1 MILLHEGEAFS
12 DKFGKLRGCG
22 RREVVFESPMAWREP
37 VWRRSL
43 AEEFSVG
50 VVGAGYVGLVTGA
63 CLAHVGH
70 RVVCVDRDE
79 GRVAELREG
88 RMPIYEPGLEELVAE
103 GSRRGR
109 LSFSTDLSEVVHGA
123 DVVFIA
129 VDTPQGDDGSA
140 DLSSVGAVARSIG
153 RALAKP
159 GAQSEAGGT
168 GAGGTGRA
176 RRKRPLVVVNKST
189 VPVGSGDYV
198 SMLIQEGAADS
209 ASGDSAAVDYRVV
222 SNPEFLREG
231 SAVYDS
237 FFPNRI
243 VLGAEKR
250 DALDTMRALYEPII
264 EQTFPTR
271 RDPRPRVAVPFVT
284 TDLASAEMIKYAAN
298 AFLATKISFINEI
311 ATICELVGADVGSVA
326 HGIGL
331 DDRIGSRFL
340 SAGIGWGGSCFP
352 KDVAALRSIAREY
365 DHEPVLLDAAVEVN
379 ERQRKRVI
387 SKLQRDLHT
396 LKGKRVALL
405 GLAFKPNTDDLREA
419 PSLEIARAL
428 DQRGARVVGY
438 DPVAG
443 KKAAGLASDLK
454 VVFDPYEALS
464 GAHAAVVV
472 TEWEEIRTLDPGRA
486 SALMEPPKLLVDGRN
501 ALDPK
506 TAAAAGLLYRGFGRA

>member
-1 MILLHEGEAFS
+1 
-12 DKFGKLRGCG
+12 
-22 RREVVFESPMAWREP
+22 
-37 VWRRSL
+37 
-43 AEEFSVG
+43 
-50 VVGAGYVGLVTGA
+50 
-63 CLAHVGH
+63 
-70 RVVCVDRDE
+70 
-79 GRVAELREG
+79 
-88 RMPIYEPGLEELVAE
+88 MPIYEPGLEELVVQS
-103 GSRRGR
+103 SRQGR
-109 LSFSTDLSEVVHGA
+109 LSFSTDLPEVVHEA
-123 DVVFIA
+123 DVLFIA

-140 DLSSVGAVARSIG
+140 DLASVAAVARSVG
-153 RALAKP
+153 RAL
-159 GAQSEAGGT
+159 SEAQKRT
-168 GAGGTGRA
+168 
-176 RRKRPLVVVNKST
+176 RPLVVVNKST

-198 SMLIQEGAADS
+198 SMLIQEGAIEGRAGVGTES
-209 ASGDSAAVDYRVV
+209 WSGNGAVDYRVV

-243 VLGAEKR
+243 VLGADKR
-250 DALDTMRALYEPII
+250 DALDTMRALYEPFI

-271 RDPRPRVAVPFVT
+271 RDPRPKVAVPFVT

-311 ATICELVGADVGSVA
+311 ATICELVGADVSSVA

-365 DHEPVLLDAAVEVN
+365 DHEPVLLDAAVTVN
-379 ERQRKRVI
+379 ERQRKQVI
-387 SKLQRDLHT
+387 AKLQRDLHT

-419 PSLEIARAL
+419 PSLQIAKAL
-428 DQRGARVVGY
+428 EKRGARAVGY

-443 KKAAGLASDLK
+443 KKAAELLPNLK

-472 TEWEEIRTLDPGRA
+472 TEWEEIRNLDLQRVA
-486 SALMEPPKLLVDGRN
+486 TLMEQPKLLVDGRN
-501 ALDPK
+501 VYDPRSVRN
-506 TAAAAGLLYRGFGRA
+506 ADLLYRGFGRD